1 MQARRLKGQPLMNR
15 NASRRR
21 GFTLVE
27 LLVVIGI
34 IALLISILL
43 PSLSRAREQGNMIKC
58 LSNIRQLGIAF
69 QGYTN
74 QSKGRFPFGAVWAGA
89 AGGTGAENE
98 DWIWWQN
105 NVVPG
110 TTSYFGRPVP
120 GIQGSAIAPYL
131 GKVTPEMFQC
141 PTDDVLNRGSM
152 NPIDGPY
159 PYSYTMN
166 WKLNGRDA
174 KTPKITG
181 VRNATEKILLAE
193 EDQRTIN
200 DGYWLPPLYDQSDV
214 LVAGTGS
221 LDLLETRHDRRK
233 PIADTPDKTVL
244 PNSDLRGNVVFVDG
258 HAEFVPR
265 RYAHAE
271 IHVMPLK

>member
-1 MQARRLKGQPLMNR
+1 MNV
-15 NASRRR
+15 NSRIRR

-58 LSNIRQLGIAF
+58 LSNMRQLGIAF
-69 QGYTN
+69 QGYVN
-74 QSKGRFPFGAVWAGA
+74 NNKGHFPFSAPWSPDVN
-89 AGGTGAENE
+89 NE
-98 DWIWWQN
+98 DWIWWQTRT
-105 NVVPG
+105 VPA
-110 TTSYFGRPVP
+110 TAPNAGRPVVDL
-120 GIQGSAIAPYL
+120 GGSAIAPYL
-131 GKVTPEMFQC
+131 GKLTPELFQC
-141 PTDDVLNRGSM
+141 PTDDVLNRQSM
-152 NPIDGPY
+152 NPVDGPY

-166 WKLNGRDA
+166 WKLNGRDPKA
-174 KTPKITG
+174 PKITG

-193 EDQRTIN
+193 EDQLTIN
-200 DGYWLPPLYDQSDV
+200 DGHWVPPLFDQSNGYV
-214 LVAGTGS
+214 SGSGS

-233 PIADTPDKTVL
+233 SIPDSGYNPL
-244 PNSDLRGNVVFVDG
+244 PNPDLRGNVVFVDA

-271 IHVMPLK
+271 IHVIPTK